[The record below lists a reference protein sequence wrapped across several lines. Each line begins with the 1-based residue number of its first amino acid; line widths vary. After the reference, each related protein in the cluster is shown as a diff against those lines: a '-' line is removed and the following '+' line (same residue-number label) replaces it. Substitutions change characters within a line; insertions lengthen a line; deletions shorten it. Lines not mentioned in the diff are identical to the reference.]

1 MGGGHPSS
9 VRGEGPIL
17 QLGRVPSESFA
28 LTRRH
33 AKVKQ
38 VWNFERF
45 GIFIVMYRQLGLP
58 TNPTTPGIVSLKVT
72 KLGGIT
78 SRLSRALLRTTKMQ
92 RLQQDV
98 DKKRNT
104 SGTIS
109 VCCLPPCAGNCFF
122 HFLFSLFWEI
132 KGETSSP
139 RLRVST
145 LIWMVLL

>member
-45 GIFIVMYRQLGLP
+45 GIFIVMHRQLGLP
-58 TNPTTPGIVSLKVT
+58 TNPTTPGIVSLKVA

-78 SRLSRALLRTTKMQ
+78 SRLSRALLRTAKMQ
-92 RLQQDV
+92 RL
-98 DKKRNT
+98 
-104 SGTIS
+104 
-109 VCCLPPCAGNCFF
+109 
-122 HFLFSLFWEI
+122 
-132 KGETSSP
+132 
-139 RLRVST
+139 
-145 LIWMVLL
+145 